1 MLVDTRQRAD
11 HGPQLQERDLT
22 SDPAD
27 EPANTDR
34 AVADITSL
42 LALPPGET
50 PFSSDRLTPSTG
62 TAYRAP
68 RSATTRPTRDR
79 RDSQSSHL
87 GHTGQSAPANAA
99 VGNNRGEVA
108 RLFTA
113 EQAAQVLQVPPSWLR
128 KKAAAGAIP
137 HTRIGRHLR
146 FSDRDLQRLVA
157 AGQRGPTD
165 ARRG

>member
-1 MLVDTRQRAD
+1 M
-11 HGPQLQERDLT
+11 T

-34 AVADITSL
+34 AVADIASL

-50 PFSSDRLTPSTG
+50 PSSSDRLSPSTG
-62 TAYRAP
+62 TVHRAP
-68 RSATTRPTRDR
+68 RSAMTRPTRDR
-79 RDSQSSHL
+79 RDSQNSHP

-99 VGNNRGEVA
+99 VGNNRGEMA
-108 RLFTA
+108 WLFTA

-146 FSDRDLQRLVA
+146 FSERDLQRLIE

>member
-1 MLVDTRQRAD
+1 M
-11 HGPQLQERDLT
+11 T

-50 PFSSDRLTPSTG
+50 PSSSDRLSPPTG
-62 TAYRAP
+62 TVHRAP
-68 RSATTRPTRDR
+68 RSVTTRSTRDR
-79 RDSQSSHL
+79 RDSQSSHP
-87 GHTGQSAPANAA
+87 GNTGQSAPANAA

>member
-1 MLVDTRQRAD
+1 M
-11 HGPQLQERDLT
+11 T
-22 SDPAD
+22 SDLNDA
-27 EPANTDR
+27 PANTDR

-50 PFSSDRLTPSTG
+50 PSSSDRLTPSTG
-62 TAYRAP
+62 TAPRAP
-68 RSATTRPTRDR
+68 SSGTTRSTRDR
-79 RDSQSSHL
+79 RDTQSSHP
-87 GHTGQSAPANAA
+87 GHTAHSAPASAA
-99 VGNNRGEVA
+99 EGNDRAEAA

-146 FSDRDLQRLVA
+146 FSDRDLQRLIE